1 MTETAVT
8 AKNCCGILAVT
19 QVHTTSSILYLL
31 TLLMQKITQANKP
44 SRKKDEPSVKI
55 RDVSHRLVKV
65 LYMQEEDI
73 LEGNIN
79 NFRVNV

>member
-1 MTETAVT
+1 
-8 AKNCCGILAVT
+8 
-19 QVHTTSSILYLL
+19 
-31 TLLMQKITQANKP
+31 MQKITQAKKP

-55 RDVSHRLVKV
+55 RDVSHRLVKF